1 MGWVSHCLHKTLDV
15 KKLSCAKD
23 CTNVLSLLTASSV
36 KPVTNFPS
44 LRTLPLPDPEVSH
57 TS

>member
-1 MGWVSHCLHKTLDV
+1 MGWASSCLHKTLDV

-23 CTNVLSLLTASSV
+23 GANVLSLLIASSV
-36 KPVTNFPS
+36 QPVTNLPS
-44 LRTLPLPDPEVSH
+44 LPTLLLPDAEVSH